1 MTHFKRLYQTI
12 SIRVICLLAFTMV
25 VGCNPCKR
33 LTRLCPPVI
42 KDSISYIR
50 TTKLDTI
57 KIQVPGDTTYI
68 EVPVASLDDV
78 NILEDNT
85 NQRVELKVKDG
96 VLRLKTICKEDSL
109 QVVIT
114 ELETKLSETRTEIVK
129 VPEPYPEKYV
139 PKIYKWA
146 LVICILGLVVLILW
160 IVMRIKNKTIKT
172 VLDSIRGG

>member
-12 SIRVICLLAFTMV
+12 SVWVICLLTLTMI

-42 KDSISYIR
+42 HDSISYIK
-50 TTKLDTI
+50 TIKLDTI

-68 EVPVASLDDV
+68 EVPVASLEDL
-78 NILEDNT
+78 NILEDNV

-96 VLRLKTICKEDSL
+96 ILKLKTICKEDSL

-114 ELETKLSETRTEIVK
+114 ELETKLSEKKTEFIK
-129 VPEPYPEKYV
+129 VPEPYPEKYI

-146 LVICILGLVVLILW
+146 LVICILGLVIFILW
-160 IVMRIKNKTIKT
+160 IVMRMKNKTIKT